1 MKAIIAAASGLVVG
15 MLPASTPVLAA
26 DTTPSLASTGRAE
39 SCILD
44 ANSGCTVQHGFGVK
58 PTSVL
63 VVPAGQAI
71 VSVNPAQTTA
81 SSYRVRYTKPNGGRF
96 TAGTRVRFYT
106 HYDFNGDS
114 FPAPNPSSP
123 PTTPTPAPTPSV
135 TPTRTPTPTQT
146 STAPTQSPTATQTST
161 SPPTPAPD
169 RKCTNPVFTTSTS
182 NDGWSTNGYY
192 VHNNMWNN
200 GSGTQTLRACAYDNW
215 NVTATQPNTTSVK
228 TYPNV
233 HKDYPNKPLSSFNT
247 LTSTF
252 AAKSPHVGIYNVAY
266 DIWLNGVAT
275 SGSTEVMI
283 WTENFNQRP
292 AGSIQATATFNGHT
306 YDVWRSGTSYI
317 AFASRDTQTS
327 GTMNLK
333 AMFDWLMTKSW
344 ISQTT
349 TVGQIDYGVEIC
361 STNNA
366 PATFEFTDFS
376 ISQS

>member
-1 MKAIIAAASGLVVG
+1 M
-15 MLPASTPVLAA
+15 
-26 DTTPSLASTGRAE
+26 
-39 SCILD
+39 
-44 ANSGCTVQHGFGVK
+44 
-58 PTSVL
+58 
-63 VVPAGQAI
+63 
-71 VSVNPAQTTA
+71 
-81 SSYRVRYTKPNGGRF
+81 
-96 TAGTRVRFYT
+96 
-106 HYDFNGDS
+106 
-114 FPAPNPSSP
+114 
-123 PTTPTPAPTPSV
+123 
-135 TPTRTPTPTQT
+135 
-146 STAPTQSPTATQTST
+146 
-161 SPPTPAPD
+161 
-169 RKCTNPVFTTSTS
+169 
-182 NDGWSTNGYY
+182 
-192 VHNNMWNN
+192 
-200 GSGTQTLRACAYDNW
+200 
-215 NVTATQPNTTSVK
+215 K

-247 LTSTF
+247 LTSAF
-252 AAKSPHVGIYNVAY
+252 AAKTPHVGTYNVAY

-306 YDVWRSGTSYI
+306 YDVWRSGTDYI
-317 AFASRDTQTS
+317 AFVSRDTQTS

-376 ISQS
+376 ISQT